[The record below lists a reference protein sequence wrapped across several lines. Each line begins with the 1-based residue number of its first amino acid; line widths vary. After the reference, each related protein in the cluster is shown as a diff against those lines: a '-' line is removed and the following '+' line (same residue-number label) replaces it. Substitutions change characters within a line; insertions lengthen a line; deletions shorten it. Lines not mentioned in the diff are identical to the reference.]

1 MGRYMG
7 ETRCD
12 RLALLVAHAH
22 QMISAG
28 RVGCG
33 LDLLTWASEQR
44 QLHCMARRRVGG
56 HHANR

>member
-1 MGRYMG
+1 MN
-7 ETRCD
+7 ELTRCD

-28 RVGCG
+28 RVSRG

-44 QLHCMARRRVGG
+44 QRHCMTWRRAG
-56 HHANR
+56 HK

>member
-1 MGRYMG
+1 MGPHME

-28 RVGCG
+28 HVGRG

-44 QLHCMARRRVGG
+44 QLHCMARRRAG
-56 HHANR
+56 HK

>member
-1 MGRYMG
+1 MN
-7 ETRCD
+7 ELTRCD

-28 RVGCG
+28 RVSRG

-44 QLHCMARRRVGG
+44 QRHCMTWRRAGG
-56 HHANR
+56 RHGQR

>member
-1 MGRYMG
+1 MTPHME

-22 QMISAG
+22 RLIHAG
-28 RVGCG
+28 HVGRG
-33 LDLLTWASEQR
+33 LDLLGWASEQR
-44 QLHCMARRRVGG
+44 QLHCMARRRVG

>member
-1 MGRYMG
+1 MTRYMG

-28 RVGCG
+28 RVGRG
-33 LDLLTWASEQR
+33 LDLLGWASEQR
-44 QLHCMARRRVGG
+44 QLHCMARRRVG
-56 HHANR
+56 HK